1 MVITQ
6 IVNTVFSS
14 NTYILS
20 NETDQNCWLVDCGDV
35 DPIINWIQK
44 YKKKLAGIFLTHT
57 HFDHI
62 YGLNQI
68 VEVFPECRIYTSI
81 NGEKG
86 LFSEKLNFSR
96 YNGTNFVFKHQ
107 NVVILHDNDN
117 IKILSDTT
125 LSVIYTPGH
134 DWSCIT
140 YNSGNNLFTGDS
152 YLPDYKV
159 ITNFPKS
166 DKSLAK
172 QSLNKIYDMIS
183 LGVKEVFPGHGSILN
198 VLSK

>member
-1 MVITQ
+1 MVVTQ

-20 NETDQNCWLVDCGDV
+20 NETEQNCWLVDCGDAEILI
-35 DPIINWIQK
+35 DWIK
-44 YKKKLAGIFLTHT
+44 EHNKKLAGIFITHT

-62 YGLNQI
+62 YGLNL
-68 VEVFPECRIYTSI
+68 VVSAFPECVVYTSI

-96 YNGTNFVFKHQ
+96 YNGTNFVFKHK
-107 NVVILHDNDN
+107 NVAILYDND
-117 IKILSDTT
+117 KIQLFSNTT

-140 YNSGNNLFTGDS
+140 YNSGENLFTGDS

-166 DKSLAK
+166 DKNLAK

-183 LGVKEVFPGHGSILN
+183 LGDKEVFPGHGSILN

>member
-1 MVITQ
+1 MVVTQ
-6 IVNTVFSS
+6 IINTVYSS

-20 NETDQNCWLVDCGDV
+20 NEMDQNCWLVDCGDV
-35 DPIINWIQK
+35 DPIINWIK
-44 YKKKLAGIFLTHT
+44 KNKKKLAGIFLTHT

-96 YNGTNFVFKHQ
+96 YNGTNFIFKYN
-107 NVVILHDNDN
+107 NVSILHDNDK
-117 IKILSDTT
+117 IKLFSDTT
-125 LSVIYTPGH
+125 LSVIYTLGH
-134 DWSCIT
+134 DWSCVT
-140 YNSGNNLFTGDS
+140 YNSGYNLFTGDS
-152 YLPDYKV
+152 YLPNYKV

-166 DKSLAK
+166 DKAQAEKSLIKIKESVALGAK
-172 QSLNKIYDMIS
+172 NIY
-183 LGVKEVFPGHGSILN
+183 PGHGDTKLF
-198 VLSK
+198 L